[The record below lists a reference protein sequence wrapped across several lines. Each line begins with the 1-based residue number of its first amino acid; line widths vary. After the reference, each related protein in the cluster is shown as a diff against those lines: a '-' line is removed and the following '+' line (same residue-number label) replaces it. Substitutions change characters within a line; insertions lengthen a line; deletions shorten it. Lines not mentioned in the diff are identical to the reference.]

1 MRSSIEFRSGA
12 LSALQ
17 AGLQGAFREHMALAE
32 DGAVDL
38 AQAILRDA
46 VRLAPVHSGRL
57 RKSGKVFRRK
67 PRKPSFHLVKI
78 RFGSKRRAKRS
89 KRGADYAAIVHFNMN
104 LKHRAGG
111 PLYLHHAVGKH
122 AANLPAHIR
131 TKWKVR

>member
-1 MRSSIEFRSGA
+1 MRSSIDFKSGTLNALRSG
-12 LSALQ
+12 LQ
-17 AGLQGAFREHMALAE
+17 ESFREHMALAE

-38 AQAILRDA
+38 AQTILREA
-46 VRLAPVHSGRL
+46 IRLAPVRSGRL
-57 RKSGKVFRRK
+57 RKSGRVFRRK

-89 KRGADYAAIVHFNMN
+89 KRSADYAAIVHFNMN
-104 LKHRAGG
+104 LKHRTGG
-111 PLYLHHAVGKH
+111 PLFLHDAVGKH